1 MIMQQTL
8 FIVILAVVIAL
19 ALAYRW
25 KKKTE
30 KKMGNDL
37 NALIEAND
45 WRGVCRIL
53 RKQLIVWGLVLVLCI
68 GLLVARI
75 MSGGQFYTPIIVCA
89 FLAWRFFKLVN
100 LYMISYKNM
109 KVVEVESED
118 NIPPLPSIEWLLQG
132 CKVTHV
138 DVPSPEIKQ
147 LWLDAYE
154 RGKQE
159 GFSPVLLAVDSCFFE
174 SLDDSSEWYDETKR
188 QDWQSK
194 MLASNLNDGA
204 SILHE
209 RMEQVKEEYSDAE
222 WKNDVV
228 GTDEDIEPINDFEIE
243 EGTDL
248 YLVEVPVKEPWK
260 VFAYVPFGDWN
271 ECPKAEGHMAI
282 AKYWYEKHG
291 ACAAYISNDVVEYY
305 LPSSVMG
312 DTMPIAEEHLGY
324 SADIL
329 QGNNLASLAAELKKS
344 TVWLVGLGKLIKRI
358 WKKYRWLS
366 YAICIITFSTLY
378 DYIHSIITHSIIC
391 FPMWIWGIIPVV
403 TILIF
408 FAKFGIKKKSIFL
421 QVVLGCCFGIV
432 VTGVLGVLFY
442 TTNYWFTSSHTYHLD
457 AYVVGKRY
465 IQRRGGY
472 RSWGLSKYYVNL
484 KFIDN
489 QETFR
494 LDDSKVFKKI
504 NQGDSVCVNFVK
516 GLYGINII
524 KDISPKNK

>member
-8 FIVILAVVIAL
+8 FIVILAVVIVF

-25 KKKTE
+25 KKKA
-30 KKMGNDL
+30 KNKMGNDL

-118 NIPPLPSIEWLLQG
+118 NIPPFPSIEWLLQG

-147 LWLDAYE
+147 LWLDTYE

-159 GFSPVLLAVDSCFFE
+159 GFSPVLLAVDSCFFD
-174 SLDDSSEWYDETKR
+174 SLDDSSECYDETKR
-188 QDWQSK
+188 QEWQSK

-271 ECPKAEGHMAI
+271 ECPKAEEHMAI
-282 AKYWYEKHG
+282 AKYWYEKYG

-329 QGNNLASLAAELKKS
+329 QGNNLASLSSQLKKS
-344 TVWLVGLGKLIKRI
+344 TVW
-358 WKKYRWLS
+358 
-366 YAICIITFSTLY
+366 
-378 DYIHSIITHSIIC
+378 C
-391 FPMWIWGIIPVV
+391 FWW
-403 TILIF
+403 
-408 FAKFGIKKKSIFL
+408 
-421 QVVLGCCFGIV
+421 
-432 VTGVLGVLFY
+432 
-442 TTNYWFTSSHTYHLD
+442 D
-457 AYVVGKRY
+457 
-465 IQRRGGY
+465 
-472 RSWGLSKYYVNL
+472 
-484 KFIDN
+484 
-489 QETFR
+489 
-494 LDDSKVFKKI
+494 
-504 NQGDSVCVNFVK
+504 
-516 GLYGINII
+516 
-524 KDISPKNK
+524 

>member
-1 MIMQQTL
+1 MEQLL
-8 FIVILAVVIAL
+8 FIVLAVVIIFAL
-19 ALAYRW
+19 LYKW
-25 KKKTE
+25 KKRTE

-75 MSGGQFYTPIIVCA
+75 MSGGQFYTPIIVCV

-118 NIPPLPSIEWLLQG
+118 NIPPLPSIERFLQG

-159 GFSPVLLAVDSCFFE
+159 GFSPVLLAVDSCFFD

-271 ECPKAEGHMAI
+271 ECPKAEEHMAI

-329 QGNNLASLAAELKKS
+329 QGNNLASLSSQLKKS
-344 TVWLVGLGKLIKRI
+344 TI
-358 WKKYRWLS
+358 WYFWW
-366 YAICIITFSTLY
+366 
-378 DYIHSIITHSIIC
+378 D
-391 FPMWIWGIIPVV
+391 
-403 TILIF
+403 
-408 FAKFGIKKKSIFL
+408 
-421 QVVLGCCFGIV
+421 
-432 VTGVLGVLFY
+432 
-442 TTNYWFTSSHTYHLD
+442 
-457 AYVVGKRY
+457 
-465 IQRRGGY
+465 
-472 RSWGLSKYYVNL
+472 
-484 KFIDN
+484 
-489 QETFR
+489 
-494 LDDSKVFKKI
+494 
-504 NQGDSVCVNFVK
+504 
-516 GLYGINII
+516 
-524 KDISPKNK
+524 

>member
-1 MIMQQTL
+1 MEQLL
-8 FIVILAVVIAL
+8 FIVLAVVIIFAL
-19 ALAYRW
+19 LYKW
-25 KKKTE
+25 KKRTE

-109 KVVEVESED
+109 KVVEVECED

-188 QDWQSK
+188 QEWQSK
-194 MLASNLNDGA
+194 VLASNLNDGA

-228 GTDEDIEPINDFEIE
+228 GTDEDIEPINDFEIV

-271 ECPKAEGHMAI
+271 ECPKAEEHMAI
-282 AKYWYEKHG
+282 AKY
-291 ACAAYISNDVVEYY
+291 
-305 LPSSVMG
+305 
-312 DTMPIAEEHLGY
+312 
-324 SADIL
+324 
-329 QGNNLASLAAELKKS
+329 
-344 TVWLVGLGKLIKRI
+344 
-358 WKKYRWLS
+358 
-366 YAICIITFSTLY
+366 
-378 DYIHSIITHSIIC
+378 
-391 FPMWIWGIIPVV
+391 
-403 TILIF
+403 
-408 FAKFGIKKKSIFL
+408 
-421 QVVLGCCFGIV
+421 
-432 VTGVLGVLFY
+432 
-442 TTNYWFTSSHTYHLD
+442 
-457 AYVVGKRY
+457 
-465 IQRRGGY
+465 
-472 RSWGLSKYYVNL
+472 
-484 KFIDN
+484 
-489 QETFR
+489 
-494 LDDSKVFKKI
+494 
-504 NQGDSVCVNFVK
+504 
-516 GLYGINII
+516 
-524 KDISPKNK
+524 

>member
-1 MIMQQTL
+1 
-8 FIVILAVVIAL
+8 
-19 ALAYRW
+19 
-25 KKKTE
+25 
-30 KKMGNDL
+30 
-37 NALIEAND
+37 
-45 WRGVCRIL
+45 
-53 RKQLIVWGLVLVLCI
+53 
-68 GLLVARI
+68 
-75 MSGGQFYTPIIVCA
+75 MSGGQFYTHIIVCA

-118 NIPPLPSIEWLLQG
+118 NIPPLPSIEWFLQG

-138 DVPSPEIKQ
+138 DVPLPEIKQ

-159 GFSPVLLAVDSCFFE
+159 GFSPVLLAVASCFFD

-188 QDWQSK
+188 QEWQSK

-271 ECPKAEGHMAI
+271 ECPKAEEHMAI

-329 QGNNLASLAAELKKS
+329 QGNNLASLSSQLKKS
-344 TVWLVGLGKLIKRI
+344 TI
-358 WKKYRWLS
+358 WYFWW
-366 YAICIITFSTLY
+366 
-378 DYIHSIITHSIIC
+378 D
-391 FPMWIWGIIPVV
+391 
-403 TILIF
+403 
-408 FAKFGIKKKSIFL
+408 
-421 QVVLGCCFGIV
+421 
-432 VTGVLGVLFY
+432 
-442 TTNYWFTSSHTYHLD
+442 
-457 AYVVGKRY
+457 
-465 IQRRGGY
+465 
-472 RSWGLSKYYVNL
+472 
-484 KFIDN
+484 
-489 QETFR
+489 
-494 LDDSKVFKKI
+494 
-504 NQGDSVCVNFVK
+504 
-516 GLYGINII
+516 
-524 KDISPKNK
+524 